1 MMMER
6 QRHRRTVSFLS
17 LFLAIDDEMVTTIII
32 APFFSRTSIVI
43 EKKNVNAI
51 YIIILII
58 VFEFSLEKNASSHL
72 HGLHIFYRFFHRTGH
87 VGDRNRSLYY

>member
-32 APFFSRTSIVI
+32 ALFFSRTSIVI
-43 EKKNVNAI
+43 GKKNVNAI
-51 YIIILII
+51 YRIILII
-58 VFEFSLEKNASSHL
+58 VFEFSL
-72 HGLHIFYRFFHRTGH
+72 
-87 VGDRNRSLYY
+87 